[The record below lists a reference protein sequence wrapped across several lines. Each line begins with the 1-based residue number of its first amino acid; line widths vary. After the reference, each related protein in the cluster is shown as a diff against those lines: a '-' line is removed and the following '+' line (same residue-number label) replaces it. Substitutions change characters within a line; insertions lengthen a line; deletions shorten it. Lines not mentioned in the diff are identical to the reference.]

1 MKQFVYIPTLSI
13 FAVSA
18 YKRFELTPP
27 NSGVCDNTNYIFP
40 DVQYI
45 FENTF
50 IGCHLYG
57 EEAMAADDFSFYQGI
72 EVALNADQFTFS
84 SQIRWK
90 MSDSDYNMS
99 PTEKMSNDDIQKLEC
114 WIAAGY
120 PE

>member
-1 MKQFVYIPTLSI
+1 VKQFVYIPTPPI
-13 FAVSA
+13 FAVLA
-18 YKRFELTPP
+18 YNRFELAPP
-27 NSGVCDNTNYIFP
+27 NLAVCDNTNYIFP

-50 IGCHLYG
+50 IGCHLFG

-72 EVALNADQFTFS
+72 EVALNADQLIFL

-90 MSDSDYNMS
+90 MCDSDYNMP
-99 PTEKMSNDDIQKLEC
+99 PTEKMSNNDIQKLEC
-114 WIAAGY
+114 WIATGY